1 MCVLNSFAQ
10 ADHWYQFLNPS
21 EGITQMKRAT
31 FPLLVILILAAIVA
45 TTSTSAAIVP
55 EHGPSA
61 FGAGQFRFPSQ
72 SGDRIEF
79 WRFSF
84 EAIANKNGHT
94 RGRAQFE
101 NLTAQT
107 QVAVRINCLSVGTDV
122 GKAFAVMSG
131 TVLHSDH
138 PALPKLETVVFV
150 ATDGSLLPTS
160 GADTISPP
168 FVLPP
173 FFGEDC
179 RDTQPLTMLPVEDGD
194 IQIQL

>member
-1 MCVLNSFAQ
+1 MR
-10 ADHWYQFLNPS
+10 
-21 EGITQMKRAT
+21 RAT
-31 FPLLVILILAAIVA
+31 FPLLVILSLAAMVA

-61 FGAGQFRFPSQ
+61 LGAGQFRFPSQ
-72 SGDRIEF
+72 NGDRIEL

-101 NLTAQT
+101 NLTALT
-107 QVAVRINCLSVGTDV
+107 QVAVRINCLSVGADFNT
-122 GKAFAVMSG
+122 AFAVMSG
-131 TVLHSDH
+131 TVLHSDD
-138 PALPKLETVVFV
+138 PALPKLETVIFV
-150 ATDGSLLPTS
+150 ATDGGLSTS

-173 FFGEDC
+173 FFGTDC
-179 RDTQPLTMLPVEDGD
+179 HDTQPLTMLPVEDGD

>member
-1 MCVLNSFAQ
+1 
-10 ADHWYQFLNPS
+10 
-21 EGITQMKRAT
+21 MKRAT
-31 FPLLVILILAAIVA
+31 LPLLVILILAAIIA

-61 FGAGQFRFPSQ
+61 FGAGQFRFPNQ

-94 RGRAQFE
+94 RGRAEFE

-107 QVAVRINCLSVGTDV
+107 QVAVRINCLSVGIDFDR
-122 GKAFAVMSG
+122 AFAVMSG
-131 TVLHSDH
+131 TVLHSDD
-138 PALPKLETVVFV
+138 PALPKLETVIFV
-150 ATDGSLLPTS
+150 ATDAPLLPTS

-168 FVLPP
+168 FLLPP
-173 FFGEDC
+173 FFGENC
-179 RDTQPLTMLPVEDGD
+179 HDTQPLTMLPVENGD

>member
-1 MCVLNSFAQ
+1 MR
-10 ADHWYQFLNPS
+10 
-21 EGITQMKRAT
+21 RAT

-55 EHGPSA
+55 KHGPSA

-72 SGDRIEF
+72 NGDRIEL

-107 QVAVRINCLSVGTDV
+107 QVTVRINCLSVFADFDT
-122 GKAFAVMSG
+122 AFAVMSG
-131 TVLHSDH
+131 TVLHSDDA
-138 PALPKLETVVFV
+138 ALPKMEKVVFV
-150 ATDGSLLPTS
+150 ATDHPFMPTS

-173 FFGEDC
+173 FFGTDC
-179 RDTQPLTMLPVEDGD
+179 RDTQPLTMLPVQDGD

>member
-1 MCVLNSFAQ
+1 MR
-10 ADHWYQFLNPS
+10 
-21 EGITQMKRAT
+21 RAT
-31 FPLLVILILAAIVA
+31 FPLLVIMILAAIVA
-45 TTSTSAAIVP
+45 TSSTSAAIVP

-107 QVAVRINCLSVGTDV
+107 QVAVRINCLSVGAIVDT
-122 GKAFAVMSG
+122 AFAVMSG
-131 TVLHSDH
+131 TVLHSND
-138 PALPKLETVVFV
+138 PALPKLETVIFV
-150 ATDGSLLPTS
+150 ATDGALAPTS
-160 GADTISPP
+160 RADTVSPP

-173 FFGEDC
+173 FFGTNC
-179 RDTQPLTMLPVEDGD
+179 HDTQPLTMLPVENGD

>member
-1 MCVLNSFAQ
+1 MR
-10 ADHWYQFLNPS
+10 
-21 EGITQMKRAT
+21 RAT
-31 FPLLVILILAAIVA
+31 FPLLVILILAAMVA

-61 FGAGQFRFPSQ
+61 FGAGQFRFPSP
-72 SGDRIEF
+72 SGDRIEL

-107 QVAVRINCLSVGTDV
+107 QVAVRINCLSVEADFGT
-122 GKAFAVMSG
+122 AFAVMSG
-131 TVLHSDH
+131 TVLHSDD
-138 PALPKLETVVFV
+138 PAVPKLETVIFL
-150 ATDGSLLPTS
+150 ATDGGLLPTA

-173 FFGEDC
+173 FFGEGC
-179 RDTQPLTMLPVEDGD
+179 HDTQPLTMLPVEDGD